1 MSNQL
6 YTIFPLT
13 KTDIINSMQ
22 TVIQVTPSQ
31 LQKMVAFYT
40 SASSPHLPNGAVFAA
55 KNSRASIIGYKSG
68 KVLFQGLG
76 FAQEAAIWQNGTV
89 STTGKVLGKKS
100 TTPGV
105 NIPNNFSNWSVLGSD
120 EVGAGAYFG
129 PLTTA
134 AVFVAK
140 ENISWVRQLG
150 IADSK
155 TLTDAKMRQIA
166 PDIIAKLP
174 HHVVNL
180 MPEKYN
186 ILQQKNN
193 VNQMKAISHNF
204 VLGKVLDKISPT
216 RPDGILIDQ
225 FAQESTYFKY
235 LHNAKQPQIVQ
246 QNVYFTTK
254 GEQYHLSV
262 AAASILARVV
272 ELDAIDSLSHEAG
285 IRLPIG
291 AGKEVD
297 IVASKLLKQGADLNH
312 FAKLHFANTLKA
324 EKLKR

>member
-1 MSNQL
+1 
-6 YTIFPLT
+6 
-13 KTDIINSMQ
+13 MQ
-22 TVIQVTPSQ
+22 TVIQVTRLQ
-31 LQKMVAFYT
+31 LQKMATFYAPNST
-40 SASSPHLPNGAVFAA
+40 QNLPNGAFFAA
-55 KNSRASIIGYKSG
+55 KNKTASIIGYKSG
-68 KVLFQGLG
+68 KVMFQGPG
-76 FAQEAAIWQNGTV
+76 FANEAALWQSGIGATDP
-89 STTGKVLGKKS
+89 KMIGKKS
-100 TTPGV
+100 TTPGI
-105 NIPNNFSNWSVLGSD
+105 NIPTNFADWSVLGSD

-134 AVFVAK
+134 AVFVDK
-140 ENISWVRQLG
+140 ENMGWVRQLG

-166 PDIIAKLP
+166 PEIIAKLP

-186 ILQQKNN
+186 SLQPNNN

-204 VLGKVLDKISPT
+204 ALGKVLEKILPT
-216 RPDGILIDQ
+216 VPDGILIDQ

-235 LHNAKQPQIVQ
+235 LHNAKQANVVRKD
-246 QNVYFTTK
+246 VYFTTK

-272 ELDAIDSLSHEAG
+272 ELDALDALSKEAG

-297 IVASKLLKQGADLNH
+297 IVAAKLLNKGVDLNH

-324 EKLKR
+324 EKLKH

>member
-1 MSNQL
+1 
-6 YTIFPLT
+6 
-13 KTDIINSMQ
+13 MQ

-40 SASSPHLPNGAVFAA
+40 SASTPHLPNGAVFAA

-89 STTGKVLGKKS
+89 STAAKVLGKKS

-186 ILQQKNN
+186 LLQQKNN

-216 RPDGILIDQ
+216 MPDGILIDQ

-235 LHNAKQPQIVQ
+235 LHNAKQSKIVQ

-324 EKLKR
+324 KKLKR

>member
-1 MSNQL
+1 
-6 YTIFPLT
+6 
-13 KTDIINSMQ
+13 MQ

-40 SASSPHLPNGAVFAA
+40 SASTPHLPNGAVFAA

-89 STTGKVLGKKS
+89 STAAKVLGKKS

-186 ILQQKNN
+186 LLQQKNN

-216 RPDGILIDQ
+216 MPDGILIDQ
-225 FAQESTYFKY
+225 FAQESTYFK
-235 LHNAKQPQIVQ
+235 
-246 QNVYFTTK
+246 
-254 GEQYHLSV
+254 
-262 AAASILARVV
+262 
-272 ELDAIDSLSHEAG
+272 
-285 IRLPIG
+285 
-291 AGKEVD
+291 
-297 IVASKLLKQGADLNH
+297 
-312 FAKLHFANTLKA
+312 
-324 EKLKR
+324 

>member
-13 KTDIINSMQ
+13 KTDILNSMQ

-31 LQKMVAFYT
+31 LQKMATFYKST
-40 SASSPHLPNGAVFAA
+40 STPHLPNGALFAA
-55 KNSRASIIGYKSG
+55 KNTQASIIGYKSG

-76 FAQEAAIWQNGTV
+76 FAQEAALWQTNNV
-89 STTGKVLGKKS
+89 STAAKVTGKKS
-100 TTPGV
+100 TTAGV

-155 TLTDAKMRQIA
+155 TLTDDKMRQIA
-166 PDIIAKLP
+166 PDIIARLP

-186 ILQQKNN
+186 ILQKSNN

-204 VLGKVLDKISPT
+204 VLGKVLEKISPT
-216 RPDGILIDQ
+216 TPTGILIDQ

-235 LHNAKQPQIVQ
+235 LNNANQSKIVQ

-272 ELDAIDSLSHEAG
+272 ELDALDRLSDEAG
-285 IRLPIG
+285 MRLPIG

-297 IVASKLLKQGADLNH
+297 IVAAQLLKQGTDLNH

-324 EKLKR
+324 EKLKH

>member
-1 MSNQL
+1 
-6 YTIFPLT
+6 
-13 KTDIINSMQ
+13 MQ

-31 LQKMVAFYT
+31 LQKMATFYKPT
-40 SASSPHLPNGAVFAA
+40 STPHLPNGALFAA
-55 KNSRASIIGYKSG
+55 KNTQASIIGYKSG

-76 FAQEAAIWQNGTV
+76 FAQEAALWQTNTV
-89 STTGKVLGKKS
+89 STAAKVIGKKS
-100 TTPGV
+100 TTAGV

-155 TLTDAKMRQIA
+155 TLTDDKMRQIA
-166 PDIIAKLP
+166 PDIIARLP

-186 ILQQKNN
+186 ILQKSNN

-204 VLGKVLDKISPT
+204 VLGKVLEKISPT
-216 RPDGILIDQ
+216 VPTGILIDQ
-225 FAQESTYFKY
+225 FAQENTYFKY
-235 LHNAKQPQIVQ
+235 LNNANQSNIVQ

-272 ELDAIDSLSHEAG
+272 ELDTLDKLSDEAG
-285 IRLPIG
+285 MRLPIG
-291 AGKEVD
+291 AGKAVD
-297 IVASKLLKQGADLNH
+297 TVAAQLLQQGADLNH
-312 FAKLHFANTLKA
+312 YAKLHFANTLKA